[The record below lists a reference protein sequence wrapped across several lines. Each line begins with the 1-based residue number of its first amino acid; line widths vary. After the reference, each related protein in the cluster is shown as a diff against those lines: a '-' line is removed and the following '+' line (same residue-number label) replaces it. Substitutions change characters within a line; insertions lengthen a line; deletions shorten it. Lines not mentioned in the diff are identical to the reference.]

1 MPRKTKPPES
11 DLSRRK
17 CVPCEGGVPA
27 LGAADVERLMPQVRG
42 WRVSRG
48 RLVRHEEFDD
58 FLTLMDFVND
68 IASIAESQ
76 GHHPDFSV
84 HYNKLDLEL
93 WTHAIDGLSENDFI
107 MAAKI
112 NELLGDRD

>member
-1 MPRKTKPPES
+1 MARKTNPPAS
-11 DLSRRK
+11 DLSRKK
-17 CVPCEGGVPA
+17 CVACEGGVPA
-27 LGAADVERLMPQVRG
+27 LGPPEIEKLMPQVRG

-48 RLVRHEEFDD
+48 KLVRHVEFDD

-68 IASIAESQ
+68 LAQIAERE

-84 HYNKLDLEL
+84 HYNKLDLEI

-107 MAAKI
+107 LAAKI
-112 NELLGDRD
+112 TELLGDRD

>member
-1 MPRKTKPPES
+1 MAKKTGPDHC
-11 DLSRRK
+11 DLSNRK
-17 CVPCEGGVPA
+17 CVPCEGGVPP
-27 LGAADVERLMPQVRG
+27 LGQAEIEKLMPQVSG
-42 WRVSRG
+42 WRIAKG
-48 RLVRHEEFDD
+48 KLVRHVEFDD

-68 IASIAESQ
+68 VAQIAEEQ

-107 MAAKI
+107 MGARI
-112 NELLGDRD
+112 NALLGDRD